1 MPSETLQ
8 EFTAWPEAPPR
19 VDAEAGVIYGVKVL
33 GFHSKNG
40 REYPAET
47 LRRAVPLYENARVN
61 INHPSRP
68 GEPRDYRDRLGAICR
83 VRFQEGAGLFAD
95 LRFNPKHELAQR
107 LVWDA
112 EHAPRNLGLSHHVL
126 AQVRREG
133 GRTVVEEIER
143 VLSVDVV
150 ADPAGTQGLFE
161 SQTPGGTGVTGS
173 RAEIRGGTGDGTAE
187 DAASAA
193 GAADRAGMPPA
204 PSPSPSPQEAL
215 AEARRE
221 LARLQRACRLTEA
234 AGEYGLLPPHA
245 PQRAVG
251 PRLGKHLWDLLVATE
266 DARLAREIL
275 REAAALARAV
285 PGGGRPAAS
294 TWMHGEPPME
304 PPSARDPLRRPPG
317 DATAEFVR
325 AVLRP

>member
-8 EFTAWPEAPPR
+8 EFTAWPETPPR
-19 VDAEAGVIYGVKVL
+19 VDVEAGVIYGVKVL

-68 GEPRDYRDRLGAICR
+68 GEPRDYRDRLGEICR
-83 VRFQEGAGLFAD
+83 VRFREGSGLFAD

-112 EHAPRNLGLSHHVL
+112 EHAPRNLGLSHNVL

-161 SQTPGGTGVTGS
+161 SQAPGVTGATGA
-173 RAEIRGGTGDGTAE
+173 REEIRGETAE
-187 DAASAA
+187 DSALVA
-193 GAADRAGMPPA
+193 GAADKTGKPPA
-204 PSPSPSPQEAL
+204 SPPSPSLQEAL
-215 AEARRE
+215 AKTRRE
-221 LARLQRACRLTEA
+221 LARLQRACRLAEA

-285 PGGGRPAAS
+285 PGGGRPAAPLG
-294 TWMHGEPPME
+294 MQGEPPME
-304 PPSARDPLRRPPG
+304 PPSARDPLRRPPS